1 MVLDTIP
8 YEVIVLYA
16 EMFTNRLRELRKQN
30 GHTARCMSLDLGQ
43 NEGYINNIES
53 GKSYP
58 KMENFFYICEYLN
71 VTPKEFFDTDNA
83 APEHLNKLIENL
95 KKLDRKQLDTIS
107 QMVNALLEK

>member
-1 MVLDTIP
+1 MDKK
-8 YEVIVLYA
+8 
-16 EMFTNRLRELRKQN
+16 MFSNRLSGLRDQK
-30 GHTARCMSLDLGQ
+30 GSSARTMSLDLGQ
-43 NEGYINNIES
+43 NPGYIKDIES

-58 KMENFFYICEYLN
+58 KMESFFYICEYLN